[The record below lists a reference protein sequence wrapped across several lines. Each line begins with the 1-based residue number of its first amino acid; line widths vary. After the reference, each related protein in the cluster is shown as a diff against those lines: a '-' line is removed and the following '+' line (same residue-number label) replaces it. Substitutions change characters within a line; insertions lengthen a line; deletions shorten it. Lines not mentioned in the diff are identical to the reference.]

1 MNMRSCPRCR
11 GAMYLDRNHYGAY
24 EHCLLCGN
32 FVDLDEPRVP
42 EHGTLAETLS
52 APGIGEGVPIVLP
65 PTV

>member
-11 GAMYLDRNHYGAY
+11 GAMYLDRDHYGAY

-42 EHGTLAETLS
+42 EHGTLAENLS
-52 APGIGEGVPIVLP
+52 APRNLRGRAHRPSAMA
-65 PTV
+65 